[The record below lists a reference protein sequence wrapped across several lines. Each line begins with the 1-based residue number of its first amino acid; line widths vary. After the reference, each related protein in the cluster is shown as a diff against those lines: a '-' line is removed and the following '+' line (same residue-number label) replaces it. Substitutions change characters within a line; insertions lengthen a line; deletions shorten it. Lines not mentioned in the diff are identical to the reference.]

1 MRLFYAD
8 KRKGNQFFLEGD
20 DYRHGVKVLRLKV
33 GDEVNVINGKGSLF
47 HCIVKDMNKRSLIAE
62 LVDEEIFSKPNY
74 NLKIAISPTKNLSRF
89 EWFVEKAV
97 EIGISE
103 IIPVI
108 CKRTEKPSIKKDR
121 TKRIIHTAMKQSMNI
136 YEPFLHP
143 VTAFQEVIND
153 SEAKH
158 KYIATVEEEA
168 RLLSQREISGSEVL
182 ILIGPEGGFT
192 SEELALARKASFCP
206 VSLGKSRL
214 RTETAGV
221 VACQT
226 IKIMS
231 ELESNDTIEPS
242 GK

>member
-8 KRKGNQFFLEGD
+8 NRKGNQFFLEGD

-33 GDEVNVINGKGSLF
+33 GDEINVIDGKGSLF
-47 HCIVKDMNKRSLIAE
+47 ICSVSDLSKHTMVVE
-62 LVDEEIFSKPNY
+62 VVDEEIFSKPNY
-74 NLKIAISPTKNLSRF
+74 DLKVAISPTKNLSRF

-97 EIGISE
+97 EIGVSE
-103 IIPVI
+103 IIPII
-108 CKRTEKPSIKKDR
+108 CKRTEKPTIKRDR
-121 TKRIIHTAMKQSMNI
+121 AMRIIRSAMKQSMNI
-136 YEPFLHP
+136 YEPQLHP
-143 VTAFQEVIND
+143 VTSLQEVIND
-153 SEAKH
+153 YVAENKF
-158 KYIATVEEEA
+158 IAFVEEDT
-168 RLLSQREISGSEVL
+168 RLLSQCEINDSQVL

-192 SEELALARKASFCP
+192 SDEVELARKAFFFP

-231 ELESNDTIEPS
+231 EINMINTIEPS